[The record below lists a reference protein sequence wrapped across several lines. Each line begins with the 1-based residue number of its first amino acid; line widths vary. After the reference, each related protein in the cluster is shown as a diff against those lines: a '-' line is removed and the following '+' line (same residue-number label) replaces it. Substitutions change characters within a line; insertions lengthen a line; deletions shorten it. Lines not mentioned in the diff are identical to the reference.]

1 MIGEVDDALRALMT
15 IFVSGERDAAKES
28 LTVWIDT
35 AFNGTLVIP
44 RQEIIRLRLRKATT
58 TEATL
63 ADGST
68 VELETYSCY
77 LDWFGTIRRTQA
89 IANDGK
95 FPLLGTMLLAVRYL
109 AIDYKAKT
117 LELN

>member
-1 MIGEVDDALRALMT
+1 MIGEVDDALRALMR
-15 IFVSGERDAAKES
+15 ILISGERDAGKES
-28 LTVWIDT
+28 LTVWVDT

-44 RQEIIRLRLRKATT
+44 RQEITRLRLRKATT

-63 ADGST
+63 ADGSI

-89 IANDGK
+89 IANDGM
-95 FPLLGTMLLAVRYL
+95 FPLLGTMLLAGRFL

-117 LELN
+117 LKLN